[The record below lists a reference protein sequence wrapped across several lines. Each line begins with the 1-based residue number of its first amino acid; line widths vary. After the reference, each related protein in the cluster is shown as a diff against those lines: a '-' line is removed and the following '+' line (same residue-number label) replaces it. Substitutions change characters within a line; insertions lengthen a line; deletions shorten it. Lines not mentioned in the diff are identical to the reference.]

1 MLNTLCKK
9 RFLLSVRH
17 ICPTL
22 QPHQH
27 LQSFFMEKFSA
38 WRDKGTGISP
48 FMPVDLVKTPLK
60 KYLVD
65 PVLLLVKVPL
75 FFLLYI
81 VASVAP
87 KPAIKVALSHLFGF
101 EDIDLLVEG
110 VRRTKTADIDK
121 NRPLANQ
128 VVISNWVSPL
138 DVFLVY
144 SLSNALSLREIAI
157 VVPKNGALYSV
168 GAWETISVFFGE
180 DISAVGKKIDN
191 FSSLKGKLVVY
202 FAEGTASNNRAVLL
216 FAKHPSNLFDVPG
229 FTYKLLVLKIYPNSL
244 TLPIPYLSKWQ
255 YLTRLLTHLGK
266 GFIKVKIVPI
276 DKVTDK
282 SIRLIYA
289 DNGLSTVELGV
300 EQKEKFFQYYQS
312 YALANFTK

>member
-1 MLNTLCKK
+1 
-9 RFLLSVRH
+9 
-17 ICPTL
+17 
-22 QPHQH
+22 
-27 LQSFFMEKFSA
+27 MEKFSA

-48 FMPVDLVKTPLK
+48 FMPVDLVKSPVK

-81 VASVAP
+81 VASVVP
-87 KPAIKVALSHLFGF
+87 KPAIKALLSHLFGF
-101 EDIDLLVEG
+101 KDIDLLVEG
-110 VRRTKTADIDK
+110 VRRTKAADIDK
-121 NRPLANQ
+121 NRPFVNQ

-138 DVFLVY
+138 DIFLVY
-144 SLSNALSLREIAI
+144 SLSNVSSLGEIAV

-168 GAWETISVFFGE
+168 GAWQTISVFFDQ
-180 DISAVGKKIDN
+180 DISAVGEKIDT
-191 FSSLKGKLVVY
+191 FSPLKGKLVVY
-202 FAEGTASNNRAVLL
+202 FAEGTASNNRAVLP
-216 FAKHPSNLFDVPG
+216 FAKHPSNLFDGPS
-229 FTYKLLVLKIYPNSL
+229 FTYKLLVLKMYPNSL

-276 DKVTDK
+276 EKVSAN

-300 EQKEKFFQYYQS
+300 EQKEKFFEYYQS